1 MSLTRRDFLR
11 HAALAAPAA
20 ALLPRLAA
28 PAMAQAPPPQAPPR
42 RVIVAGAGLAGL
54 AAAWEL
60 VQLGHDVTVL
70 EAQLRPGGR
79 VWTLREPFSDGLY
92 AEAGAISF
100 GDNYRHV
107 LRYAKAFGIP
117 VVSPKPAPRPLKM
130 VEHLRGRRLEVQAGR
145 EIAWPLDLGPEEKG
159 LALGALFQRYLGS
172 VGKELGDPADPAWP
186 LERFAQLD
194 GMTLAEY
201 LKGRGASEGAVHLL
215 SVNTPFGYG
224 WSEVSALHRLV
235 SDLALF
241 QAGGLTA
248 TRFLEGGSDRLP
260 EAFARALRER
270 IRYGAAVR
278 SIRQEPGKVVVA
290 VRQGGQE
297 RTLEADRLVC
307 AVPVPALRRIVVEP
321 GLSAAKRQAVERL
334 EYLPVTRVFVQTRRR
349 YWAERG
355 YTGLS
360 GTDLPIQLVAE
371 HPFLRAED
379 QTRGILECHI
389 KGPEAERVG
398 AMEPDAQ
405 VAFAVENLEKLH
417 PGIRDQVEGG
427 VAVSWHEDPWA
438 GGGYAWWK
446 PGQLTQWLPGL
457 ARPEGRIHFAG
468 EHTSVLARTLEG
480 ALESGNRAAREIAE
494 ASD

>member
-1 MSLTRRDFLR
+1 MTLTRRAFLR
-11 HAALAAPAA
+11 HAALAVPAA
-20 ALLPRLAA
+20 ALLPRLDL
-28 PAMAQAPPPQAPPR
+28 PAMAQSPPR
-42 RVIVAGAGLAGL
+42 KVIVAGAGLAGL

-92 AEAGAISF
+92 AEAGATSF
-100 GDNYRHV
+100 GDNYRHL
-107 LRYAKAFGIP
+107 LRYAKAFDIP
-117 VVSPKPAPRPLKM
+117 VVSPKPPAKPLKM
-130 VEHLRGRRLEVQAGR
+130 VEHLRGRRVEIQAGQPTD
-145 EIAWPLDLGPEEKG
+145 WPVELGPEEKG
-159 LALGALFQRYLGS
+159 LAVSALFQKYLGS
-172 VGKELGDPADPAWP
+172 IGKELGDPAGPAWP
-186 LERFAQLD
+186 IESFAGLD
-194 GMTLAEY
+194 RMTLAEF
-201 LKGRGASEGAVHLL
+201 LKSRGASEGAIHLL
-215 SVNTPFGYG
+215 SINTPFGYG

-241 QAGGLTA
+241 QAGGLAA

-260 EAFARALRER
+260 NAFARALRER
-270 IRYGAAVR
+270 IWYGAAVR
-278 SIRQEPGKVVVA
+278 SIRQEPGKVTVV
-290 VRQGGQE
+290 VRQGELE

-307 AVPVPALRRIVVEP
+307 AVPVPALRRIAVEP
-321 GLSAAKRQAVERL
+321 ALSPAKRQAVERL

-379 QTRGILECHI
+379 QTRGILECHM

-398 AMEPDAQ
+398 ALDPDAQ

-446 PGQLTQWLPGL
+446 PGQLTGWLPDL

-494 ASD
+494 AEGGPS